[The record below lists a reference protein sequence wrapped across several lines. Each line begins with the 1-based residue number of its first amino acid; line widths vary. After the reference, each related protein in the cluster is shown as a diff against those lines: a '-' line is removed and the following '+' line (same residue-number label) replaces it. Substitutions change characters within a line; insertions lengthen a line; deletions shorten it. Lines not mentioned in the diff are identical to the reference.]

1 MILPKCRSSASSPK
15 REASG
20 ILNMEMNQLKRKV
33 CTQDS

>member
-1 MILPKCRSSASSPK
+1 MILPKCGYSASPPK